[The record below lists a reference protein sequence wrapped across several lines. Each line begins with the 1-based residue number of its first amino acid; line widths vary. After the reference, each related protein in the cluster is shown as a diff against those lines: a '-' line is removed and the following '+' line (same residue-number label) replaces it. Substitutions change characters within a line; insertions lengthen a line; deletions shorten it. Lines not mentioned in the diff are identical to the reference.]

1 MVNDLSSNN
10 EAIADSYSAT
20 FKTPKREKKPVD
32 LVQLAGEPPKS
43 DTKPPVVAVPIEDK
57 SGIRTAGEAQLAAEA
72 QARRV
77 QELKSAQAKGE
88 TAAKEARE
96 AAVYAEYKPR
106 LTAPYETFKPTGDT
120 ASGLASLGLMI
131 GMLGAMGG
139 KKGLTSATGAMN
151 AIAGMMT
158 GYQEGNKEKYEKE
171 RQIFEE
177 NLKVAQQNHT
187 LVEKE
192 FERAVKYAKYDLTG
206 ATNSLIKSRLA
217 AGDPTGADVLRR
229 EGMVAYGS
237 QLIKA
242 GGTINGEIKKET
254 DKMIALQEAA
264 KRAQIEVEARKA
276 ETKSEPLV
284 PVQTAEGVVYMTR
297 SQAEGQKVGARPSA
311 RAGVPLTDEQ
321 QEKLAHGVANYSINP
336 KTLPSNQ
343 RAAVLERAMALN
355 ENYDERDFG
364 NQGLAARN
372 WTQPNGAG
380 AKQIAAFATVA
391 QHLDVLQELADA
403 QNKFDTPKINKMVN
417 YFKTELGYPEVTD
430 FNTAKQ
436 AVASEVV
443 KATTGTAGALADRQ
457 EAERA
462 LSAAA
467 SPEQTKGAINTI
479 KKLIAGRIETSRAM
493 YVGGTGKT
501 PESFN
506 KLLPENIRDAF
517 GEYVPSLRG
526 DRSTTAPAPTGVGAP
541 TYTDQSVI
549 NDDLKKKGYKAGDKV
564 NVIFN
569 GKPAVWEIE

>member
-1 MVNDLSSNN
+1 MALDLSSSLNGALDDGFSAAIKAPKPKVEPT
-10 EAIADSYSAT
+10 EA
-20 FKTPKREKKPVD
+20 P
-32 LVQLAGEPPKS
+32 VQLAGPPTTGEPP
-43 DTKPPVVAVPIEDK
+43 VAPEDK
-57 SGIRTAGEAQLAAEA
+57 SGIRAAGEKQIAAEA
-72 QARRV
+72 QERRV

-88 TAAKEARE
+88 TAAKQARE
-96 AAVYAEYKPR
+96 AAVYEEYKPR

-158 GYQEGNKEKYEKE
+158 GYQQGSKEKYDKE

-177 NLKVAQQNHT
+177 NLKIAQQNHA

-217 AGDPTGADVLRR
+217 AGDPTGAKVLQDN
-229 EGMVAYGS
+229 GLVAYGS
-237 QLIKA
+237 QLIQA
-242 GGTINGEIKKET
+242 GGKINGEIKKET
-254 DKMIALQEAA
+254 DKMVALQEAA
-264 KRAQIEVEARKA
+264 KRAKIEVEARKA

-284 PVQTAEGVVYMTR
+284 PVQTAEGVVYMPL
-297 SQAEGQKVGARPSA
+297 SQAQGQKVGARPSA

-321 QEKLAHGVANYSINP
+321 QEKLAHGVANYAINP
-336 KTLPSNQ
+336 KDLPSNL

-355 ENYDERDFG
+355 ENYDARDYG

-526 DRSTTAPAPTGVGAP
+526 DRSTTAPAPTGVGGQSNPHKP
-541 TYTDQSVI
+541 TSTDEFNKI
-549 NDDLKKKGYKAGDKV
+549 KKGEYFIDPDDGNLYRK
-564 NVIFN
+564 
-569 GKPAVWEIE
+569 

>member
-1 MVNDLSSNN
+1 MALDLSSSLNGALDDGFSAAIKAPKPKVEPT
-10 EAIADSYSAT
+10 EA
-20 FKTPKREKKPVD
+20 P
-32 LVQLAGEPPKS
+32 VQLAGPPTTGEPP
-43 DTKPPVVAVPIEDK
+43 VAPEDK
-57 SGIRTAGEAQLAAEA
+57 SGIRAAGEKQIAAEA
-72 QARRV
+72 QERRV

-88 TAAKEARE
+88 TAAKQARE
-96 AAVYAEYKPR
+96 AAVYEEYKPR

-158 GYQEGNKEKYEKE
+158 GYQQGSKEKYDKE

-177 NLKVAQQNHT
+177 NLKIAQQNHA

-217 AGDPTGADVLRR
+217 AGDPTGAKVLQDN
-229 EGMVAYGS
+229 GLVAYGS
-237 QLIKA
+237 QLIQA
-242 GGTINGEIKKET
+242 GGKINGEIKKET
-254 DKMIALQEAA
+254 DKMVALQEAA
-264 KRAQIEVEARKA
+264 KRAKIEVEARKA

-284 PVQTAEGVVYMTR
+284 PVQTAEGVVYMPL
-297 SQAEGQKVGARPSA
+297 SQAQGQKVGARPSA

-321 QEKLAHGVANYSINP
+321 QEKLAHGVANYAINP
-336 KTLPSNQ
+336 KDLPSNL

-355 ENYDERDFG
+355 ENYDARDYG

-372 WTQPNGAG
+372 WTQPNGSG

-526 DRSTTAPAPTGVGAP
+526 DRSTTAPAPTGVGGQSNPHKP
-541 TYTDQSVI
+541 TSTDEFNKI
-549 NDDLKKKGYKAGDKV
+549 KKGEYFIDPDDGNLYRK
-564 NVIFN
+564 
-569 GKPAVWEIE
+569 

>member
-1 MVNDLSSNN
+1 MRSLSFNPID
-10 EAIADSYSAT
+10 EALGDGISPA
-20 FKTPKREKKPVD
+20 FKPPKPQKEPEEP

-43 DTKPPVVAVPIEDK
+43 DTKPPVVAAPIEDK
-57 SGIRTAGEAQLAAEA
+57 SGLRTAGEAEIAAEA
-72 QARRV
+72 QARKV

-96 AAVYAEYKPR
+96 AAVYAQYKPQ
-106 LTAPYETFKPTGDT
+106 LTAPYETFKPTRDT

-158 GYQEGNKEKYEKE
+158 GYQEGNKEKYERE
-171 RQIFEE
+171 RKNFEE
-177 NLKVAQQNHT
+177 NLKIAQQNHA

-206 ATNSLIKSRLA
+206 ATNAMIKSSLA
-217 AGDPTGADVLRR
+217 RGDTTTANSLETRGLMKTSS
-229 EGMVAYGS
+229 EWS
-237 QLIKA
+237 QA
-242 GGTINGEIKKET
+242 GGTINSRIKQET

-264 KRAQIEVEARKA
+264 KRAKIEVEARKA

-284 PVQTAEGVVYMTR
+284 PVQTAEGVVYMPR

-336 KTLPSNQ
+336 TNLPSNQ
-343 RAAVLERAMALN
+343 RAAILERAMSLN
-355 ENYDERDFG
+355 ENYDQRDYA
-364 NQGLAARN
+364 NQGIAARN
-372 WTQPNGAG
+372 WTQPNGTG
-380 AKQIAAFATVA
+380 AKQIAAFTTVA

-403 QNKFDTPKINKMVN
+403 QNKFDTPRINQVLN
-417 YFKTELGYPEVTD
+417 YFKTALGHEEVTN

-436 AVASEVV
+436 AVASEIV

-462 LSAAA
+462 LSSAA

-479 KKLIAGRIETSRAM
+479 KKIIAGRIETSRAM
-493 YVGGTGKT
+493 YVAGTGKS

-506 KLLPENIRDAF
+506 KLLPENIREAF
-517 GEYVPSLRG
+517 GEYLPSLSG
-526 DRSTTAPAPTGVGAP
+526 DKSTTAPAPTGVGGQSNPHKP
-541 TYTDQSVI
+541 TTDDEYNKI
-549 NDDLKKKGYKAGDKV
+549 KKGEYFINPDD
-564 NVIFN
+564 
-569 GKPAVWEIE
+569 GKLYRK

>member
-1 MVNDLSSNN
+1 MFNN
-10 EAIADSYSAT
+10 EAIEDSYSAT
-20 FKTPKREKKPVD
+20 FKTSKRQEKPDD

-43 DTKPPVVAVPIEDK
+43 DTKPPVEDK
-57 SGIRTAGEAQLAAEA
+57 SGVRAQTEAQIAATRATRDYEEA
-72 QARRV
+72 KRV
-77 QELKSAQAKGE
+77 QSKGE

-106 LTAPYETFKPTGDT
+106 LTAPYESFKPTGDT
-120 ASGLASLGLMI
+120 ASSLASLGLMI

-139 KKGLTSATGAMN
+139 TKGLTSATGAMN

-158 GYQEGNKEKYEKE
+158 GYQEGSKEKYNKE

-177 NLKVAQQNHT
+177 NLKVAQQNHA
-187 LVEKE
+187 LIEKE

-206 ATNSLIKSRLA
+206 ATNAMIKSSLA
-217 AGDPTGADVLRR
+217 RGDTTTANSLETRGLMKTASEWSQGTRKILGPLEVAKQKMYAAEDARIR
-229 EGMVAYGS
+229 AEGEV
-237 QLIKA
+237 KA
-242 GGTINGEIKKET
+242 RT
-254 DKMIALQEAA
+254 
-264 KRAQIEVEARKA
+264 A

-284 PVQTAEGVVYMTR
+284 PVQTAEGVVYMPR

-336 KTLPSNQ
+336 TTLPSNL
-343 RAAVLERAMALN
+343 RAAVLERAMSLN
-355 ENYDERDFG
+355 ENYDQRDYG
-364 NQGLAARN
+364 NQGLAAKN
-372 WTQPNGAG
+372 WTQPNGTG
-380 AKQIAAFATVA
+380 AKQIAAFTTVA

-403 QNKFDTPKINKMVN
+403 QNKFDTPKINQMVN
-417 YFKTELGYPEVTD
+417 YFKTALGYPEVTD

-436 AVASEVV
+436 AVASEIV

-493 YVGGTGKT
+493 YVAGTGKS

-506 KLLPENIRDAF
+506 RLLPENIREAF
-517 GEYVPSLRG
+517 GEYLPSLSG
-526 DRSTTAPAPTGVGAP
+526 EKSSTSPAP
-541 TYTDQSVI
+541 
-549 NDDLKKKGYKAGDKV
+549 KGK
-564 NVIFN
+564 
-569 GKPAVWEIE
+569 KPAKDRFDELIKSGTPEDEAYQTLKNEGY

>member
-1 MVNDLSSNN
+1 MALDLSSSLNG
-10 EAIADSYSAT
+10 ALDDGYSAA
-20 FKTPKREKKPVD
+20 FKAPKPKEEPVEA
-32 LVQLAGEPPKS
+32 LVQLAGDIPTGDPKAPAAPS
-43 DTKPPVVAVPIEDK
+43 VSQSIVDLGEKRIAEEQKNVA
-57 SGIRTAGEAQLAAEA
+57 LAEA
-72 QARRV
+72 KRA
-77 QELKSAQAKGE
+77 AAKGE

-158 GYQEGNKEKYEKE
+158 GYQEGSKEKYERE
-171 RQIFEE
+171 RKTFEE
-177 NLKVAQQNHT
+177 NVKIVQQNHA

-206 ATNSLIKSRLA
+206 ATNAMIKSSLSR
-217 AGDPTGADVLRR
+217 GDPTTANRIKEVGVVLT
-229 EGMVAYGS
+229 GS
-237 QLIKA
+237 EVFDA
-242 GGTINGEIKKET
+242 GRKINGQVSTYLKQQEKE
-254 DKMIALQEAA
+254 AQEA
-264 KRAQIEVEARKA
+264 KYERMRAESRVEASK
-276 ETKSEPLV
+276 T
-284 PVQTAEGVVYMTR
+284 EGVKGAGRFAIIDGKQGYYTPEQLA
-297 SQAEGQKVGARPSA
+297 QATAQGLKVGEVARPSA

-343 RAAVLERAMALN
+343 RASVLERAMSLN
-355 ENYDERDFG
+355 ENYDERDYG

-372 WTQPNGAG
+372 WTQPNGTG
-380 AKQIAAFATVA
+380 AKQIAAFTTVA

-403 QNKFDTPKINKMVN
+403 QNKFDTPRINQVLN
-417 YFKTELGYPEVTD
+417 YFKTALGHEEVTN

-436 AVASEVV
+436 AVASEIV

-467 SPEQTKGAINTI
+467 SPEQTKGAITTI

-493 YVGGTGKT
+493 YVAGTGKP

-506 KLLPENIRDAF
+506 KLLPENIREAF
-517 GEYVPSLRG
+517 GEYLPSLSG
-526 DRSTTAPAPTGVGAP
+526 DKSSTSPAPKG
-541 TYTDQSVI
+541 
-549 NDDLKKKGYKAGDKV
+549 KKPAKDRFDELIKAGTPEDEAYQTLK
-564 NVIFN
+564 NE
-569 GKPAVWEIE
+569 GY